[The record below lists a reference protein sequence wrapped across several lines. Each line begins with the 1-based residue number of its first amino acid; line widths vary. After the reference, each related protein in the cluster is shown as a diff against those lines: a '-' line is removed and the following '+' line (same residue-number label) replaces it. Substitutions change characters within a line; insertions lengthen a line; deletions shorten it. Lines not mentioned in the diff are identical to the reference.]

1 MTFTRLTADG
11 YILFGTRV
19 IRMFAY
25 GFLSVVLVL
34 YLAQLRLGQGL
45 IGLLLSFTLIGDA
58 VISLWLTSS
67 ADRVGRRRILMAG
80 AGFMHFS
87 GVLFRGPPKLAPL
100 LLAAR
105 MRVITPTGYG

>member
-80 AGFMHFS
+80 PRLMPFAVALSPVPRYF
-87 GVLFRGPPKLAPL
+87 AP
-100 LLAAR
+100 
-105 MRVITPTGYG
+105 